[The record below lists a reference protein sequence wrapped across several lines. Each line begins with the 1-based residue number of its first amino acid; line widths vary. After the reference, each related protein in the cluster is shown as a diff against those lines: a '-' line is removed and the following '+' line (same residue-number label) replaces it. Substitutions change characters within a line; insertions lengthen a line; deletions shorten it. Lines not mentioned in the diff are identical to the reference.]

1 MAVSPPLGIPI
12 LHPATGKEIRP
23 QVACDRCSLGVMDAT
38 NPHLYG
44 ECGCGCHDR
53 PYHADHDAHLLVAFV
68 ALVLWLV

>member
-1 MAVSPPLGIPI
+1 
-12 LHPATGKEIRP
+12 
-23 QVACDRCSLGVMDAT
+23 MDAT